1 MWFSM
6 KKHNSFHMEKICW
19 KGNLNKWFPTKNM
32 NLILNEMLNV
42 KILRF
47 QKLTKKSNCPS
58 SQLFV
63 NLPIFVVSPKKVGA
77 TPKVPTKKLFRII
90 GALDWDY
97 LIMHVLLPWMNHWH
111 DKKLSKEETWRNGK
125 KLQMKNIMHLWKTWP
140 RISLNYQKKEKQ

>member
-1 MWFSM
+1 
-6 KKHNSFHMEKICW
+6 
-19 KGNLNKWFPTKNM
+19 M

-97 LIMHVLLPWMNHWH
+97 LIMHVLLPWMNH
-111 DKKLSKEETWRNGK
+111 
-125 KLQMKNIMHLWKTWP
+125 
-140 RISLNYQKKEKQ
+140 